1 MPMKLKKNMSN
12 QDKLIRVVIAF
23 IIAMLFYFQIIRG
36 LLGVI
41 LMVIAITMLLTCLF
55 RVCPLYKACGYSTN
69 KSEP

>member
-1 MPMKLKKNMSN
+1 MRLKINMSN
-12 QDKLIRVVIAF
+12 TDKLIRVVIAF

-36 LLGVI
+36 LFGII
-41 LMVIAITMLLTCLF
+41 LMLIATLMLLTCLF